1 MPRKSRLKGMLQV
14 AHFSVIG
21 VMNALVDI
29 GTLNLFLIVW
39 PTTDKRMLL
48 LYNTIAYS
56 LAVTNSYIWNSRLTF
71 REHAEFNTREKI
83 YFVGQAI
90 VSLLISNTVF
100 IVGVSVLELWPISHW
115 ITNNIAKGLAMFL
128 SSAASFF
135 FMKYLVFWNL
145 KDKNN

>member
-1 MPRKSRLKGMLQV
+1 MTAKGRLKSILQV

-21 VMNALVDI
+21 LFNALVDI
-29 GTLNLFLIVW
+29 GSLNLLLIIW
-39 PTTDKRMLL
+39 PTTDKQMLL
-48 LYNTIAYS
+48 LFNSIAYT

-83 YFVGQAI
+83 FFVGQAI

-100 IVGVSVLELWPISHW
+100 ILGVSILELLPLSHW

-128 SSAASFF
+128 SSTASFF
-135 FMKYLVFWNL
+135 FMKYLVFLNL
-145 KDKNN
+145 KDKNQ